1 MVSFGSSKEQK
12 KNHDEV
18 ADIPAHLSDLHCFT
32 ETDNCITTSKQLELQ
47 DPTLKINH
55 YPPAMMDLPGYRITK
70 VLGAVY
76 GITVRSRNIAAGI
89 AMVIKSMAGGELNWF
104 TSMLYSCR
112 NDSIS
117 RVVQETKRRGG
128 NAIIC
133 LRFETG
139 DLGGFAQ
146 ASAYGTACVVEK
158 IEGATVD
165 ATQLTR

>member
-1 MVSFGSSKEQK
+1 
-12 KNHDEV
+12 
-18 ADIPAHLSDLHCFT
+18 
-32 ETDNCITTSKQLELQ
+32 
-47 DPTLKINH
+47 
-55 YPPAMMDLPGYRITK
+55 MMDLPGYRITK

-89 AMVIKSMAGGELNWF
+89 GMVIKSMAGGELTWF

-158 IEGATVD
+158 IEGMNVEAP
-165 ATQLTR
+165 QLTTH